1 MVYLHFK
8 FPQLK
13 SCHYSDIICAM
24 KIFHGSKSIVKE
36 RFASVADEI
45 VNKKNSET
53 RLKRI
58 RSAYGCSQSRL
69 ANMSGVG
76 LRSIQMYEQR
86 KKNIN
91 RAEAESVL
99 RLSRALGCEM
109 EDILEP

>member
-1 MVYLHFK
+1 MTKEILAALPGSVVEKMYK
-8 FPQLK
+8 V
-13 SCHYSDIICAM
+13 
-24 KIFHGSKSIVKE
+24 FHEAPDE

-45 VNKKNSET
+45 VNKKNAET

-69 ANMSGVG
+69 AKMSGVG